1 MTGAVVV
8 LASWSERR
16 RENHAEYYALLA
28 TAGAGMVFFVGAEN
42 LMTLFLG
49 LEWFSLC
56 LYILV
61 AIDSERETSL
71 EAGLK
76 YLIVGGF
83 GSAVLLFG
91 SALVYGATS
100 ELSFPAIAAAD
111 ASSDAFLYAG
121 LAMIL
126 AGLAFKVSAA
136 PFHMWT
142 PDVYQGAPTSIT
154 GFMAAATKTAALVV
168 TLRVLVTAFPE
179 QEDLWTI
186 TVAVLAAIS
195 LVWGNLGAL
204 AQRDLKRIL
213 AYSSISHAGFML
225 MAIAAFSDRGA
236 EALLYYLIPY
246 SAMSVGAFAVVAA
259 RERELNAPVTL
270 DSLAGMGWE
279 RPYHG
284 IALWIFMLGMAGF
297 PLTGGMFGKLFVF
310 SAAYDAGDWWLVLL
324 GVAATAVSLGYYLN
338 VVRWLYMRSGAE
350 LRLAPAGGSPPRDPA
365 LSVAIAASV
374 VVTVGSF
381 FVVQPILDAAVRCGL
396 VAPLLREESV
406 RAIVKDRSAGRLR
419 KEQDLE
425 STSDRRDDRRREASR
440 SPSEARW
447 RSRASP
453 PRRDTSKYPDLRA
466 VVPDHLNLVNQQQN
480 EYLRFS
486 NGIANTGAGPWAMR
500 PENELG
506 STPDDD
512 GDPGD
517 PLSNARYLCGTQPK
531 PNDPCYTVLSEQA
544 VSIFEYH
551 PTHNHWH
558 TADVARFEVRKG
570 SPTGTVVGGNSIKVG
585 FCLLDLYNLDG
596 NAPTSEKVFWDC
608 YTSYQGVSVGL
619 GRPVPPGDRRP
630 AGRPE
635 RAPERERLLPRL
647 DDEPDRCV
655 PRAVEDEQH
664 RVGEVH
670 ALGATQREPQ
680 GDRHGALALREPR
693 HVRRPLA
700 EPLISEDRGRAVSP
714 SGRAVLL

>member
-1 MTGAVVV
+1 MIDTPTVDWLALSPTLALLGGAGVALLSALLPAWMRKGVAGFAALAGFVLAAILAGWVFDGTPTPEVLLEGSLVRDQLAALAQVILGVTGAAVV
-8 LASWSERR
+8 LASWGERR

-111 ASSDAFLYAG
+111 PTSDAFLFAG

-142 PDVYQGAPTSIT
+142 PDVYQGSPTSIT
-154 GFMAAATKTAALVV
+154 AFMSAATKTAALVV

-179 QEDLWTI
+179 QSDVWTVA
-186 TVAVLAAIS
+186 VAVLAAVS
-195 LVWGNLGAL
+195 L

-213 AYSSISHAGFML
+213 AYSSISHAGIML
-225 MAIAAFSDRGA
+225 MAIAANSERGG

-259 RERELNAPVTL
+259 RERELQAPVTL

-284 IALWIFMLGMAGF
+284 VALWIFMLGMAGF
-297 PLTGGMFGKLFVF
+297 PLTGGIFGKLFVF
-310 SAAYDAGDWWLVLL
+310 SAAYEAGDWWLVLL

-350 LRLAPAGGSPPRDPA
+350 LRLAPAGGSPPRDSA
-365 LSVAIAASV
+365 LGGAVAAAV

-381 FVVQPILDAAVRCGL
+381 FVVQPILDVASDAA
-396 VAPLLREESV
+396 A
-406 RAIVKDRSAGRLR
+406 A
-419 KEQDLE
+419 
-425 STSDRRDDRRREASR
+425 
-440 SPSEARW
+440 
-447 RSRASP
+447 
-453 PRRDTSKYPDLRA
+453 
-466 VVPDHLNLVNQQQN
+466 
-480 EYLRFS
+480 
-486 NGIANTGAGPWAMR
+486 
-500 PENELG
+500 
-506 STPDDD
+506 
-512 GDPGD
+512 
-517 PLSNARYLCGTQPK
+517 
-531 PNDPCYTVLSEQA
+531 
-544 VSIFEYH
+544 
-551 PTHNHWH
+551 
-558 TADVARFEVRKG
+558 
-570 SPTGTVVGGNSIKVG
+570 
-585 FCLLDLYNLDG
+585 
-596 NAPTSEKVFWDC
+596 
-608 YTSYQGVSVGL
+608 
-619 GRPVPPGDRRP
+619 
-630 AGRPE
+630 
-635 RAPERERLLPRL
+635 LPF
-647 DDEPDRCV
+647 
-655 PRAVEDEQH
+655 
-664 RVGEVH
+664 
-670 ALGATQREPQ
+670 
-680 GDRHGALALREPR
+680 
-693 HVRRPLA
+693 
-700 EPLISEDRGRAVSP
+700 
-714 SGRAVLL
+714 